1 MEPVRVEE
9 KSRRTPMVR
18 KSIAWRMLALIAILA
33 LVTAACSAGETTD
46 DTTGDTGTGSTA
58 ASGEVP
64 NPDVLVVT
72 VNDDVF
78 NLDPAAVNG
87 NDVGMDVIL
96 NVYDR
101 LVALAPEDGSVIP
114 SLATEVPTVDNGMV
128 SEDGLTY
135 TFPLREDV
143 VFSDGSAMTAE
154 DVKYSWDRVVEMNL
168 PEGQAPLFE
177 NVVETTVVDD
187 HTFEVT
193 LNQVDASFLAFLAA
207 HPVASVVSQDAV
219 EGNGG
224 IAAGQPNEYMAQNMV
239 GTGPYTLA
247 SWERADR
254 MQFDIN
260 PDYWGE
266 PAHLPVRWELIVD
279 SPATGMQAREYD
291 IVDISPTD
299 VPSFEGIEHAVVDTS
314 VLDLQVLQ
322 IGMNMN
328 IAEGAL
334 PEGDTIPLDFFQ
346 DVRIRQAFNYAFNY
360 QGYIDG
366 ILGGLGGRN
375 SFILPVEMYG
385 YDPDA
390 PIYETDPAMA
400 EQLFTEAGYWEEGFT
415 VSIYSDQTHEGF
427 TGAALTLKDSI
438 EALNPNFHVNVLAVP
453 EAQFDEVLAT
463 DPLPT
468 GMWSYTSSQYS
479 TPDAYLFDS
488 ALSDGRYG
496 AVNSFVDGYTDA
508 AAVDELINSAR
519 TALDEQTRLD
529 ILSEIQTVLYEEA
542 MWIMP
547 ANEGAP
553 TARGDWVTG
562 HVENPMWPRPS
573 QYWALYGK

>member
-1 MEPVRVEE
+1 MG
-9 KSRRTPMVR
+9 R
-18 KSIAWRMLALIAILA
+18 KSFAARILA
-33 LVTAACSAGETTD
+33 LCAVLTLVGSACATGTTETTSSSGTTAAAG
-46 DTTGDTGTGSTA
+46 TGD
-58 ASGEVP
+58 VP
-64 NPDVLVVT
+64 NPDVLVAT

-101 LVALAPEDGSVIP
+101 LVFIDAEDGSVIP
-114 SLATEVPTVDNGMV
+114 QLSTEVPSQENGLL

-135 TFPLREDV
+135 TFPLREGV
-143 VFSDGSAMTAE
+143 VFSDGTDMTAE
-154 DVKYSWDRVVEMNL
+154 DVKYSWDRVIEMNL

-177 NVVETTVVDD
+177 NVAETRVVDD
-187 HTFEVT
+187 LTFEVT
-193 LNQVDASFLAFLAA
+193 LNEVDASFLAFLAA

-219 EGNGG
+219 EANGG
-224 IAAGQPNEYMAQNMV
+224 VVAGQPNEFMAQNMV

-247 SWERADR
+247 TWERGDR
-254 MQFDIN
+254 MTFDIN

-279 SPATGMQAREYD
+279 TPATGLQAREYD

-299 VPSFEGIEHAVVDTS
+299 VPSIEPIEHAVVDTS
-314 VLDLQVLQ
+314 ILDLQVLQ

-328 IAEGAL
+328 ICEDCL

-346 DVRIRQAFNYAFNY
+346 DVRVRQAFNYAYNY
-360 QGYIDG
+360 QGMIDG

-390 PIYETDPAMA
+390 PIYETDPARA
-400 EQLFTEAGYWEEGFT
+400 EELFREAGYWDEGFT
-415 VSIYSDQTHEGF
+415 ISIASDQTHEGF

-438 EALNPNFHVNVLAVP
+438 EALNPNFHVNVMAVP
-453 EAQFDEVLAT
+453 EAQFDEILAT
-463 DPLPT
+463 DPLPVA
-468 GMWSYTSSQYS
+468 MWSYTSSQYS

-496 AVNSFVDGYTDA
+496 AVNSFVDGYSDPEAIDA
-508 AAVDELINSAR
+508 LINSAR
-519 TALDEQTRLD
+519 TTLDEDERLS
-529 ILSEIQTVLYEEA
+529 ILSEIQNVLFEEA

-553 TARGDWVTG
+553 SASGEWVKG
-562 HVENPMWPRPS
+562 HVENPMWARPS
-573 QYWALYGK
+573 QYWALYSK

>member
-1 MEPVRVEE
+1 
-9 KSRRTPMVR
+9 
-18 KSIAWRMLALIAILA
+18 
-33 LVTAACSAGETTD
+33 
-46 DTTGDTGTGSTA
+46 
-58 ASGEVP
+58 
-64 NPDVLVVT
+64 
-72 VNDDVF
+72 
-78 NLDPAAVNG
+78 
-87 NDVGMDVIL
+87 
-96 NVYDR
+96 
-101 LVALAPEDGSVIP
+101 
-114 SLATEVPTVDNGMV
+114 
-128 SEDGLTY
+128 
-135 TFPLREDV
+135 
-143 VFSDGSAMTAE
+143 
-154 DVKYSWDRVVEMNL
+154 
-168 PEGQAPLFE
+168 
-177 NVVETTVVDD
+177 
-187 HTFEVT
+187 
-193 LNQVDASFLAFLAA
+193 
-207 HPVASVVSQDAV
+207 VASVVSQDAV
-219 EGNGG
+219 EENGG
-224 IAAGQPNEYMAQNMV
+224 VVAGQPNEFMAQNMV
-239 GTGPYTLA
+239 GTGPYTLT

-254 MQFDIN
+254 MTFDIN

-279 SPATGMQAREYD
+279 SPATGLQAREYD

-299 VPSFEGIEHAVVDTS
+299 VPSFEGIEHAVVNTDI
-314 VLDLQVLQ
+314 LDLQVLQ

-346 DVRIRQAFNYAFNY
+346 DVRVRQAFNYAFDY

-375 SFILPVEMYG
+375 SFVLPVEMYG
-385 YDPDA
+385 FDPDA

-463 DPLPT
+463 DPIPT

-479 TPDAYLFDS
+479 TPDAYFFDS
-488 ALSDGRYG
+488 GLSDGRYG
-496 AVNSFVDGYTDA
+496 AVNSFVDGYSDA

-529 ILSEIQTVLYEEA
+529 IISEIQTVLYEEA

-553 TARGDWVTG
+553 SAAGDWVTG
-562 HVENPMWPRPS
+562 HIENPMWPRPS

>member
-1 MEPVRVEE
+1 MG
-9 KSRRTPMVR
+9 R
-18 KSIAWRMLALIAILA
+18 KSIAWRMLALVAILA

-46 DTTGDTGTGSTA
+46 TTGGTGTGSTT

-87 NDVGMDVIL
+87 NDVGMNVIL

-101 LVALAPEDGSVIP
+101 LVAIPPDSGSPVP
-114 SLATEVPTVDNGMV
+114 SLATEVPTIDNGMI
-128 SEDGLTY
+128 SEDGLIY
-135 TFPLREDV
+135 TFTLREGV
-143 VFSDGSAMTAE
+143 TFSDGTELTAE
-154 DVKYSWDRVVEMNL
+154 DVKYSWDRVVELAL
-168 PEGQAPLFE
+168 PEGQSELFS
-177 NVVETTVVDD
+177 NVASTTVVDD
-187 HTFEVT
+187 LTFEVT
-193 LNQVDASFLAFLAA
+193 LNQADAAFLSLLAA
-207 HPVASVVSQDAV
+207 APVASVVSMDAV
-219 EGNGG
+219 EANGG
-224 IAAGQPNEYMAQNMV
+224 VVAGQPNEYMAQNMV
-239 GTGPYTLA
+239 GSGPYTLT
-247 SWERADR
+247 SWERGDR
-254 MQFDIN
+254 MSFDIN

-279 SPATGMQAREYD
+279 SPATGLQAREYD

-299 VPSFEGIEHAVVDTS
+299 VPSIEPIEHAVVDTS
-314 VLDLQVLQ
+314 NLDLQVLQ

-346 DVRIRQAFNYAFNY
+346 DVRVRQAFNYAFDY
-360 QGYIDG
+360 EGYIAG

-375 SFILPVEMYG
+375 SFVLPTGMYG
-385 YDPDA
+385 FDPDA
-390 PIYETDPAMA
+390 PIYETDAAMA
-400 EQLFTEAGYWEEGFT
+400 EQLFTEAGYWDEGFT
-415 VSIYSDQTHEGF
+415 ISIMSDQTHEGF

-453 EAQFDEVLAT
+453 EAQFDEALAT
-463 DPLPT
+463 DPLP
-468 GMWSYTSSQYS
+468 MALWSYTSSQYS
-479 TPDAYLFDS
+479 TPDAYFFDS
-488 ALSDGRYG
+488 GVSDGRYG
-496 AVNSFVDGYTDA
+496 AVNSFADGYSDPQ
-508 AAVDELINSAR
+508 AVDDLINSAR
-519 TALDEQTRLD
+519 TTLDEDERLS
-529 ILSEIQTVLYEEA
+529 IISEIQTALYEEA

-553 TARGDWVTG
+553 SARGDWVTG

-573 QYWALYGK
+573 QYWAIYDK

>member
-1 MEPVRVEE
+1 MG
-9 KSRRTPMVR
+9 R
-18 KSIAWRMLALIAILA
+18 KTVAWRMLALVAVLA
-33 LVTAACSAGETTD
+33 LVIAACSSGETTD

-64 NPDVLVVT
+64 NPDVLVAT

-114 SLATEVPTVDNGMV
+114 SLATEVPTIDNGMV

-135 TFPLREDV
+135 TFSLREDV
-143 VFSDGSAMTAE
+143 VFSDGSEMTAE

-168 PEGQAPLFE
+168 PEGQASLFE

-239 GTGPYTLA
+239 GTGPYTMT

-346 DVRIRQAFNYAFNY
+346 DVRIRQAFNYAFDY

-453 EAQFDEVLAT
+453 EAQFDEILAT

-573 QYWALYGK
+573 QYWALYDK

>member
-1 MEPVRVEE
+1 MG
-9 KSRRTPMVR
+9 R
-18 KSIAWRMLALIAILA
+18 KSFAKRMLVVSAIIA
-33 LVTAACSAGETTD
+33 LVAVACGGEATTD
-46 DTTGDTGTGSTA
+46 TSGPGSTA
-58 ASGEVP
+58 AGGETGGDVP
-64 NPDVLVVT
+64 NPDVLVAT

-78 NLDPAAVNG
+78 NLDPGAVNG

-101 LVALAPEDGSVIP
+101 LVALHPEDGSVIP
-114 SLATEVPTVDNGMV
+114 SLSTEVPTVDNGLL

-135 TFPLREDV
+135 TFPLREGV
-143 VFSDGSAMTAE
+143 VFSDGTDMTAE
-154 DVKYSWDRVVEMNL
+154 DFKYSWDRVVEMDL
-168 PEGQAPLFE
+168 PEGQSELLS
-177 NVVETTVVDD
+177 NVAETTVVDD

-193 LNQVDASFLAFLAA
+193 LSQIDASFLAFLAA

-219 EGNGG
+219 EANGG
-224 IAAGQPNEYMAQNMV
+224 VAAGQTNEYMAQNMV

-247 SWERADR
+247 SWERGDR
-254 MQFDIN
+254 MSFDIN

-279 SPATGMQAREYD
+279 SPAAGLQAREYD

-299 VPSFEGIEHAVVDTS
+299 VPSIEPIGHAVVDTS

-328 IAEGAL
+328 IAEGVL
-334 PEGDTIPLDFFQ
+334 PAEDTIPLDFFQ
-346 DVRIRQAFNYAFNY
+346 DVRVRQAFNYAFDY
-360 QGYIDG
+360 DGYIDG
-366 ILGGLGGRN
+366 ILGGLGGRG
-375 SFILPVEMYG
+375 SFMLPVEMYG

-390 PIYETDPAMA
+390 PIYETDPEMA
-400 EQLFTEAGYWEEGFT
+400 EQLFRDAGYWDEGFT
-415 VSIYSDQTHEGF
+415 ISVLSDQTHEGF

-438 EALNPNFHVNVLAVP
+438 EALNPNFHVNVMAVP
-453 EAQFDEVLAT
+453 EAQFDEALAT
-463 DPLPT
+463 DPLPMA
-468 GMWSYTSSQYS
+468 MWSYTSSQYS

-496 AVNSFVDGYTDA
+496 SVNSFVDGYSDPQM
-508 AAVDELINSAR
+508 VDDLINEAR
-519 TALDEQTRLD
+519 STLDEDARLEV
-529 ILSEIQTVLYEEA
+529 LSEIQQVLYEEA

-553 TARGDWVTG
+553 SASGEWVQN
-562 HVENPMWPRPS
+562 HIENPMWPRPS
-573 QYWALYGK
+573 QYWALYDK

>member
-1 MEPVRVEE
+1 
-9 KSRRTPMVR
+9 
-18 KSIAWRMLALIAILA
+18 MLALIAILA

-143 VFSDGSAMTAE
+143 VFTDGNEMTAE

-488 ALSDGRYG
+488 ALSEGRYG

-508 AAVDELINSAR
+508 AAVDELVNSAR

-529 ILSEIQTVLYEEA
+529 ILSEIQNVLYEEA

-573 QYWALYGK
+573 QYWALYDK